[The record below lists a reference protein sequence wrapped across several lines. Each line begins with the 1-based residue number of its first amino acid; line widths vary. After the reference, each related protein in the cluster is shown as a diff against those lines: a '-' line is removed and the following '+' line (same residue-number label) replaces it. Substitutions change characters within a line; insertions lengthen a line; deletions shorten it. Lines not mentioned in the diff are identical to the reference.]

1 MENISKREKRQ
12 EKVIDSVWR
21 VQAKTE
27 RKGGEK
33 IERMMEREIE
43 RERGGGGGQWWS
55 EGLSEPPIIGKLKA
69 VTHLGTSIRL
79 SLVRAVD
86 ITFDM
91 NEPLN

>member
-1 MENISKREKRQ
+1 
-12 EKVIDSVWR
+12 
-21 VQAKTE
+21 
-27 RKGGEK
+27 
-33 IERMMEREIE
+33 MEREIDKESE
-43 RERGGGGGQWWS
+43 RRWAMIG
-55 EGLSEPPIIGKLKA
+55 GLSEPPIIGKLKA

>member
-1 MENISKREKRQ
+1 MGGKGNRQ
-12 EKVIDSVWR
+12 R
-21 VQAKTE
+21 E
-27 RKGGEK
+27 RKGVGN
-33 IERMMEREIE
+33 
-43 RERGGGGGQWWS
+43 GGR
-55 EGLSEPPIIGKLKA
+55 EGLSEQPIIGKLKA

>member
-1 MENISKREKRQ
+1 MDGKGNRQ
-12 EKVIDSVWR
+12 R
-21 VQAKTE
+21 E
-27 RKGGEK
+27 RKGV
-33 IERMMEREIE
+33 
-43 RERGGGGGQWWS
+43 GQWWPG
-55 EGLSEPPIIGKLKA
+55 GLSGQPIIGKLKA

>member
-1 MENISKREKRQ
+1 MSGRSNRQ
-12 EKVIDSVWR
+12 R
-21 VQAKTE
+21 E
-27 RKGGEK
+27 RKGMDG
-33 IERMMEREIE
+33 R
-43 RERGGGGGQWWS
+43 WWS
-55 EGLSEPPIIGKLKA
+55 GGLSEPPIIGKLKA

>member
-1 MENISKREKRQ
+1 
-12 EKVIDSVWR
+12 
-21 VQAKTE
+21 
-27 RKGGEK
+27 
-33 IERMMEREIE
+33 MMEREIDKESE
-43 RERGGGGGQWWS
+43 REGGGQWWS
-55 EGLSEPPIIGKLKA
+55 EGLSESPIIGKLKA

>member
-1 MENISKREKRQ
+1 
-12 EKVIDSVWR
+12 
-21 VQAKTE
+21 
-27 RKGGEK
+27 
-33 IERMMEREIE
+33 MEREIDKEKETE
-43 RERGGGGGQWWS
+43 RTMVVGMGCRS
-55 EGLSEPPIIGKLKA
+55 PPIIGKLKA

>member
-1 MENISKREKRQ
+1 MER
-12 EKVIDSVWR
+12 VID
-21 VQAKTE
+21 KE
-27 RKGGEK
+27 N
-33 IERMMEREIE
+33 
-43 RERGGGGGQWWS
+43 ERGWTDDGGR
-55 EGLSEPPIIGKLKA
+55 EGCREPPIIGKLKA

>member
-1 MENISKREKRQ
+1 
-12 EKVIDSVWR
+12 
-21 VQAKTE
+21 
-27 RKGGEK
+27 
-33 IERMMEREIE
+33 MEREIDKE
-43 RERGGGGGQWWS
+43 SERGWAMVVG
-55 EGLSEPPIIGKLKA
+55 GLSEPPIIGKLKA